1 MTLIDYF
8 TEDHRSCD
16 KTWAEVERLV
26 DEGQDAAATAAW
38 KLFADEME
46 RHFTMEET
54 VLFPAFEQA
63 AGMSGGPTQMMR
75 MEHEQMRGLLQQ
87 MNGAAES
94 GDLESLVE
102 LGDTLL
108 MIIQQHNMKE
118 EGMLYPMCD
127 AHIGGSWDSL
137 HELCEAVGPKPA

>member
-8 TEDHRSCD
+8 TGDHRSCD
-16 KTWAEVERLV
+16 EAWAEVERLV
-26 DEGQDAAATAAW
+26 DDGQDAAARVTWAR
-38 KLFADEME
+38 FRDQME

-63 AGMSGGPTQMMR
+63 TGMSGGPTAMMR
-75 MEHEQMRGLLQQ
+75 MEHEQMRGLLAQ
-87 MNGAAES
+87 MDTAATG
-94 GDLESLVE
+94 GDLESVVD

-127 AHIGGSWDSL
+127 AHVGGSWDSL